1 MRRQKPLEQRQRRQQ
16 QSKNRPIERPTSND
30 DHDALRLTER
40 TARLAATG
48 CQARLLLISASDA
61 SERQRAKR
69 AEEQVPKM
77 RTFLLL
83 LCFLFFFSVQ
93 FCWNSSNRI
102 HIHTLILTHT
112 YSRVNCVYLR
122 ERTRRKSQNRIQIA
136 NELIFLRLSLSHM
149 RHTYYCEAFS
159 HR

>member
-83 LCFLFFFSVQ
+83 LCFFFFWFNFVGTVA
-93 FCWNSSNRI
+93 SSI

-112 YSRVNCVYLR
+112 RSHVNCVYLR
-122 ERTRRKSQNRIQIA
+122 ERTRRKSQNRVQIA
-136 NELIFLRLSLSHM
+136 NELIFLRLSLSPM